1 MHIAINTLP
10 LSTEHRMRGT
20 GVYTKNLIDA
30 LQKYEKNHSYSFF
43 TRIQDIPRDSHIVH
57 YPFFD
62 PFFLTLPFS
71 KRFPTLVTVHDLI
84 PLVFPD
90 KFPSGLRGKLKWQ
103 IQRLSLLG
111 SSGIITDSTCSKDDI
126 LRLTRRKPEWVH
138 VVALAP
144 SSDYKQVRSESVLE
158 DIRKRYRLPGEYVLY
173 IGDVNWN
180 KNVAGLIHAWK
191 IVRSKLPKSRDGKLV
206 LAGSAFTDME
216 IRETR
221 EILHEIDSLGLA
233 KHIVRPGFI
242 KAEDM
247 AGVYSAANCV
257 VLPSW
262 YEGFG
267 FPVLE
272 AMACGIPVIAT
283 NRASVPEIAGPAIR
297 IDPGNVQNIASAIQ
311 ETIRLS
317 KAERDELIAKEIQ
330 WVRQFT
336 WERVAK
342 ETVAVYENIIHH
354 HTDI

>member
-1 MHIAINTLP
+1 MNIAINTLP

-43 TRIQDIPRDSHIVH
+43 TRIEDIPRGTNVVH

-62 PFFLTLPFS
+62 PFFLTLPFR
-71 KRFPTLVTVHDLI
+71 KRFPTVVTVHDVI

-90 KFPSGLRGKLKWQ
+90 KFPPGVRGKFKWQ
-103 IQRLSLLG
+103 IQRMSLLG
-111 SSGIITDSTCSKDDI
+111 ASGVITDSECSKNDI
-126 LRLTRRKPEWVH
+126 LRLTGRRPEWVH
-138 VVALAP
+138 VVPLAP
-144 SSDYKQVRSESVLE
+144 SPNYKQVRSESVLE
-158 DIRKRYRLPGEYVLY
+158 DIRKRYRLPEEYVLY

-180 KNVAGLIHAWK
+180 KNIAGLINAWK
-191 IVRSKLPKSRDGKLV
+191 IVRGKLSKSRNCKLV

-221 EILHEIDSLGLA
+221 EIFHLIESLGLT
-233 KHIVRPGFI
+233 KYIVHPGFI

-247 AGVYSAANCV
+247 AGVYSASDCV

-272 AMACGIPVIAT
+272 AMACGVPVVVT
-283 NRASVPEIAGPAIR
+283 NRASVPEIAGPAR
-297 IDPGNVQNIASAIQ
+297 VFNPSDTAGFATSVLEVLQLNPS
-311 ETIRLS
+311 EKR
-317 KAERDELIAKEIQ
+317 ELVKRGFE
-330 WVRQFT
+330 WVGHFSWR
-336 WERVAK
+336 RVAR
-342 ETVAVYENIIHH
+342 ETVQVYERIVR
-354 HTDI
+354 

>member
-10 LSTEHRMRGT
+10 LSTEHRMRGI

-43 TRIQDIPRDSHIVH
+43 TRIQDIPRGTHIVH

-126 LRLTRRKPEWVH
+126 LRLTGRKPAWVH

-158 DIRKRYRLPGEYVLY
+158 DIKKRYHLPQEYVLY

-221 EILHEIDSLGLA
+221 EIFHLIESLGLA
-233 KHIVRPGFI
+233 KHITHPGFI

-283 NRASVPEIAGPAIR
+283 NRASVPEIAGPAR
-297 IDPGNVQNIASAIQ
+297 VFDPSDTAGFAKSILEVLQLDVSQ
-311 ETIRLS
+311 KR
-317 KAERDELIAKEIQ
+317 ELVKLGFE
-330 WVRQFT
+330 WVSHFS
-336 WERVAK
+336 WKRVAS
-342 ETVAVYENIIHH
+342 ETVAVYEHIAAR
-354 HTDI
+354 TT